1 MEEEAAVDVIGT
13 AVEWDSILPE
23 ALLFKAF
30 VVDLVVR
37 LLVLLLFKPEPMVM
51 VVIAGDEYEFC
62 VELCNG
68 LLFILFNNKLV
79 EMFVFVLE
87 LCAVWRFEEAALSG
101 KLADEAG
108 VECVAS
114 LGDVDD
120 VDAEFKA
127 VWAASIALR
136 LVLIVFDWRFRSIEA
151 LVM

>member
-1 MEEEAAVDVIGT
+1 
-13 AVEWDSILPE
+13 
-23 ALLFKAF
+23 
-30 VVDLVVR
+30 
-37 LLVLLLFKPEPMVM
+37 
-51 VVIAGDEYEFC
+51 
-62 VELCNG
+62 
-68 LLFILFNNKLV
+68 
-79 EMFVFVLE
+79 MFVFVLV